1 MKTSEDFERENSV
14 RVAIDRL
21 DRALNPRTVAVVG
34 DKAASDYMWLRSMS
48 AFQGDVYSVQ
58 IDPRDIPGIEEMGV
72 PNYSS
77 LMEIPKDVDYVVV
90 AVPRNV
96 APIVLKDCIQKNVSG
111 VGMFSSGF
119 AETGNPE
126 AVELQET
133 ITRMARDSGMVLL
146 GPNCMGLYNPA
157 LGVRFTRDQATGEG
171 GPVTF
176 VSQSGGHAVSFS
188 VAAHANG
195 IGVNK
200 VVSFGNGVV
209 LESADYL
216 EYFAQDDDTK
226 FIAMY
231 IEGVRDGRRFF
242 ELLREIAPKKPV
254 IIWKGGQTDEG
265 KRATS
270 SHTGAISESMDTWDV
285 LIRQCGAIR
294 VDSLNELT
302 DVLKALV
309 SLPRFTGDG
318 VGLTGGTGGQ
328 SVSMTD
334 AFAKSGLRVPMFSQE
349 SLDRLGEFFQVIG
362 ASYLNPVDIGGMN
375 RDMTDTIV
383 DTLSSDPNIHI
394 VAMQMNPQGLARDP
408 KQTEA
413 QITALT
419 SAGTKTHKPVVT
431 ILFSSDP
438 YGESQTLKDLDIK
451 LQEAG
456 IPSYPTYERAA
467 LALKKL
473 VDYHRFHESG

>member
-1 MKTSEDFERENSV
+1 M
-14 RVAIDRL
+14 RVATERL

-48 AFQGDVYSVQ
+48 EFQGDVYSVQ
-58 IDPRDIPGIEEMGV
+58 IDPNDVPGIEAMGI

-77 LMEIPKDVDYVVV
+77 LMEIPKDIDYVVV

-96 APIVLKDCIQKNVSG
+96 APIVLRDAIQKNVAG
-111 VGMFSSGF
+111 VGMFTSGF
-119 AETGNPE
+119 AETGNPD
-126 AVELQET
+126 AVALQET
-133 ITRMARDSGMVLL
+133 ITEMARDSGLALL

-157 LGVRFTRDQATGEG
+157 VGVRFSRDLPTGQG

-188 VAAHANG
+188 AAAHANG
-195 IGVNK
+195 IGINK

-209 LESADYL
+209 LENADYL

-231 IEGVRDGRRFF
+231 VEGVKDGRRFF
-242 ELLREIAPKKPV
+242 ELLRETTPKKPV

-265 KRATS
+265 QRATS
-270 SHTGAISESMDTWDV
+270 SHTGALAESMDTWDV

-294 VDSLNELT
+294 VDSMTELT
-302 DVLKALV
+302 DVLKALIA
-309 SLPRFTGDG
+309 LPTFTGDG

-334 AFAKSGLRVPMFSQE
+334 AFAKSGLRVPMFSQK
-349 SLDRLGEFFQVIG
+349 SLDKLGEFFQVIG

-375 RDMTDTIV
+375 RDMTEDIV
-383 DTLSSDPNIHI
+383 DILGSDPNIDI
-394 VAMQMNPQGLARDP
+394 IAMQMNPSGLARNPD
-408 KQTEA
+408 QGEA
-413 QITALT
+413 QIASLV
-419 SAGTKTHKPVVT
+419 SARDKTQKPVIT

-438 YGESQTLKDLDIK
+438 YGEGQALKALDLR

-467 LALKKL
+467 LTLNKL
-473 VDYHRFHESG
+473 VGHHRFHEGG

>member
-1 MKTSEDFERENSV
+1 MKIASE
-14 RVAIDRL
+14 RL

-48 AFQGDVYSVQ
+48 TFRGDVYSVQ
-58 IDPRDIPGIEEMGV
+58 IDPNDIPGIEAMGI
-72 PNYSS
+72 PNYPS
-77 LMEIPKDVDYVVV
+77 LMDIPKDVDYVVV
-90 AVPRNV
+90 AVPRRV
-96 APIVLKDCIQKNVSG
+96 APIVLKDCIQKNVAG
-111 VGMFSSGF
+111 VGMFTSGF

-133 ITRMARDSGMVLL
+133 ITQMARDAGLVLL

-157 LGVRFTRDQATGEG
+157 LGVRFSRDQAAGEG

-188 VAAHANG
+188 AAARANG
-195 IGVNK
+195 IGINK

-209 LESADYL
+209 LESPDYL
-216 EYFAQDDDTK
+216 EYFARDAETK

-231 IEGVRDGRRFF
+231 IEGVKDGRRFF
-242 ELLREIAPKKPV
+242 ELLRETTPKKPV
-254 IIWKGGQTDEG
+254 IIWKGGQTAEG

-270 SHTGAISESMDTWDV
+270 SHTGALAESMDTWEV

-294 VDSLNELT
+294 VDSMIELS

-318 VGLTGGTGGQ
+318 VGLTGGSGGQ

-334 AFAKSGLRVPMFSQE
+334 AFVKSGLRVPMFSQE

-375 RDMTDTIV
+375 RDMTESIV
-383 DTLSSDPNIHI
+383 GILNSDPNIHI
-394 VAMQMNPQGLARDP
+394 VAMQLGTQAFARNP
-408 KQTEA
+408 KQVEA
-413 QITALT
+413 QIAAQV
-419 SAGTKTHKPVVT
+419 SARDKTQKPVVT
-431 ILFSSDP
+431 ILFSPDP
-438 YGESQTLKDLDIK
+438 YGDGQILKDLDLK

-473 VDYHRFHESG
+473 VDYYRF